1 MNAKITEI
9 LAAKKAAG
17 DDAYLWMQDDA
28 GDCILWP
35 SEAASQDDSGRNAIA
50 RWSLTKAEAEAL
62 SETGEV
68 DEHN

>member
-1 MNAKITEI
+1 MSTKIKEI
-9 LAAKKAAG
+9 LAAKEAAG
-17 DDAYLWMQDDA
+17 DYAYLWLQNDA

-35 SEAASQDDSGRNAIA
+35 SKQESVDDSRAVGRWN
-50 RWSLTKAEAEAL
+50 LTKEEVGEL